1 MKRLS
6 GTDSLFLSIEVPNWH
21 QHVGGLT
28 ILDTSQAPDFDFLT
42 VRDQLMHRLALA
54 PKFMWKLHEVPLRL
68 DRPMWVDDEDFDID
82 RHLHHVAV
90 PAPGGMEE
98 LALITGKIL
107 SRQLDRRYP
116 LWEAWY
122 IEGLPNDRVAM
133 VMKYHHC
140 LLDGMAGASLASVL
154 LDFTADAEPPEIPPD
169 HEIER
174 AGPPPTN
181 ATLLAGAA
189 ASVAMTP
196 VRSVSYVARTAKRG
210 ITMMSMARSG
220 TGIVPIQVPSTS
232 FNGRVG
238 PKRRLGFSSVAMD
251 DVRAVKE
258 HFGVKV
264 NDVVLALVAGALR
277 SYLEERG
284 ELPDRPLVTGVPL
297 STRACRRRGERQL
310 DRHDG
315 GVAGH
320 RRRRSRR
327 AADDHPRQQPGRQ
340 GDDRGG
346 AGDGD
351 PVVRGGRAAGR
362 AQHDHRGT
370 GAHRARVPHADR
382 VEHPRLERARAA
394 VPALHLRGAGHRH
407 LLHQR
412 DHGDDGAER
421 DAVQLHGPARLRF
434 PRRPRPRS
442 TTRGP
447 SPRRLPDALAEL
459 MASAGLGS
467 PTPVEDPLGFTP
479 ERP

>member
-284 ELPDRPLVTGVPL
+284 ELPDRSLVTGVPL
-297 STRACRRRGERQL
+297 STRPADAEASGNSIATMVVSLATDVDDPGERLMTIHASSQGAKEMTEAV
-310 DRHDG
+310 RATEIPSFG
-315 GVAGH
+315 EVA
-320 RRRRSRR
+320 
-327 AADDHPRQQPGRQ
+327 P
-340 GDDRGG
+340 
-346 AGDGD
+346 
-351 PVVRGGRAAGR
+351 PVVLNTTIEALVR
-362 AQHDHRGT
+362 T
-370 GAHRARVPHADR
+370 GLVSRTPTVLNTLVSNVPGPPFPLFISGARVTGIYSTSVIMETMGLNVTLFSYMDR
-382 VEHPRLERARAA
+382 LDFGFHV
-394 VPALHLRGAGHRH
+394 
-407 LLHQR
+407 
-412 DHGDDGAER
+412 DHDLVDDPWTIA
-421 DAVQLHGPARLRF
+421 
-434 PRRPRPRS
+434 
-442 TTRGP
+442 
-447 SPRRLPDALAEL
+447 RRLPDALAEL

-479 ERP
+479 AQP